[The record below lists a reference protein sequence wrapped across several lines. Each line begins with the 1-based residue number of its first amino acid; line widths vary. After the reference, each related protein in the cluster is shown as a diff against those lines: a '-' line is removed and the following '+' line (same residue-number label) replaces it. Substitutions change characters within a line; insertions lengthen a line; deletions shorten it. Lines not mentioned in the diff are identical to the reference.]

1 MAERFGARLNYED
14 ELVAEMRQ
22 CEEQLE
28 LMYLKRKQRKQQKER
43 DEEQQLKEEEERR
56 ARKAAKKEE
65 ERRARKEEKKR
76 LIREEIRQLEL
87 AEQRQQEAMRREDEE
102 RRARKAAKQEEERRV
117 KIEREM
123 VHQLKLAEIEETIRQ
138 REREFQER
146 KQLDTMKLQQMK
158 EEMERVQNELKTEM
172 AKRDRAKKAR
182 HIKRKEAEAQ
192 TDLERIESET
202 SLNDEM
208 KCTQTDVELFQSKD
222 RIELDKA
229 SITVVNT
236 LEQPISL
243 CIFNDVEE
251 THPASMFE
259 PCNDVTKTEVTL
271 IDVPDAV
278 PDIVIFED
286 LALPEPI
293 TVTDEKY
300 FDNCR
305 GETQLSAP
313 SDEQASYQHQSTH
326 HRCDDCRNSDRY
338 SIDVLDARSSS
349 DVTALCQADIS
360 HKIPDLVEQAGY
372 PVISYLP
379 DSHESVD
386 CLVDAFQQRPVEV
399 EQVATSVMSYLSDP
413 HANHTVQIVL
423 GPVEVEQVATSVM
436 SYLSDSHANHTVQIV
451 LVMLLYCYAS
461 TLVSKI
467 FYCVSLC
474 LLYVMYCSILLRY
487 CTYLSP
493 CSELR
498 LDIADEPDTVV

>member
-1 MAERFGARLNYED
+1 MGKLPEIKHILS
-14 ELVAEMRQ
+14 
-22 CEEQLE
+22 
-28 LMYLKRKQRKQQKER
+28 YLIF
-43 DEEQQLKEEEERR
+43 
-56 ARKAAKKEE
+56 KAAKKEE

-76 LIREEIRQLEL
+76 LIREEIRQLEM

-158 EEMERVQNELKTEM
+158 EEMEKVQNELKTEM

-208 KCTQTDVELFQSKD
+208 RCTQTDVELFQSKD
-222 RIELDKA
+222 RIELVKA

-243 CIFNDVEE
+243 CIFSGVEE

-271 IDVPDAV
+271 IHVPDAV

-286 LALPEPI
+286 LALLEPI

-313 SDEQASYQHQSTH
+313 SDEQASYQHQSTD

-338 SIDVLDARSSS
+338 SIDVLDARSNS

-360 HKIPDLVEQAGY
+360 HKTPDVVEQAVHPAIPNLPHSHDSTACVVHSLMKIVAAKQEVHH
-372 PVISYLP
+372 PVVPGLP
-379 DSHESVD
+379 ESHD
-386 CLVDAFQQRPVEV
+386 
-399 EQVATSVMSYLSDP
+399 
-413 HANHTVQIVL
+413 HHTVL
-423 GPVEVEQVATSVM
+423 
-436 SYLSDSHANHTVQIV
+436 
-451 LVMLLYCYAS
+451 LVMIIRLLYCYAN
-461 TLVSKI
+461 TPVSKL

-474 LLYVMYCSILLRY
+474 LLYVLYCSIVLCF
-487 CTYLSP
+487 CTYLCP
-493 CSELR
+493 CS
-498 LDIADEPDTVV
+498 V

>member
-1 MAERFGARLNYED
+1 
-14 ELVAEMRQ
+14 
-22 CEEQLE
+22 
-28 LMYLKRKQRKQQKER
+28 
-43 DEEQQLKEEEERR
+43 
-56 ARKAAKKEE
+56 
-65 ERRARKEEKKR
+65 
-76 LIREEIRQLEL
+76 
-87 AEQRQQEAMRREDEE
+87 
-102 RRARKAAKQEEERRV
+102 
-117 KIEREM
+117 
-123 VHQLKLAEIEETIRQ
+123 
-138 REREFQER
+138 
-146 KQLDTMKLQQMK
+146 
-158 EEMERVQNELKTEM
+158 MESIQNELKTEM

-182 HIKRKEAEAQ
+182 HIKRKKAEAQ

-208 KCTQTDVELFQSKD
+208 KCTQTDVELFQLKD

-338 SIDVLDARSSS
+338 SIDVLDARSNS

-360 HKIPDLVEQAGY
+360 HKIHDLFEQAVY
-372 PVISYLP
+372 PVISYIP

-436 SYLSDSHANHTVQIV
+436 SYLSDPHANHTVQIVLGPVEVEQVATSVMSYLSDPHANHTVQIVLGPVEVEQVATSVMSYLSDPHANHTVQIV

-487 CTYLSP
+487 CTYLHP
-493 CSELR
+493 CS
-498 LDIADEPDTVV
+498 V

>member
-1 MAERFGARLNYED
+1 M
-14 ELVAEMRQ
+14 
-22 CEEQLE
+22 
-28 LMYLKRKQRKQQKER
+28 
-43 DEEQQLKEEEERR
+43 
-56 ARKAAKKEE
+56 
-65 ERRARKEEKKR
+65 
-76 LIREEIRQLEL
+76 
-87 AEQRQQEAMRREDEE
+87 AEQRQQEAMKREDEE

-158 EEMERVQNELKTEM
+158 EEMEKVQNELKTEM
-172 AKRDRAKKAR
+172 AKRDCAKKAR

-208 KCTQTDVELFQSKD
+208 RCTQTDVELFQSKD
-222 RIELDKA
+222 RIELVKA

-243 CIFNDVEE
+243 CIFSDVEE

-271 IDVPDAV
+271 IHVSDAV

-286 LALPEPI
+286 RALLEPI

-305 GETQLSAP
+305 GETQLSAR
-313 SDEQASYQHQSTH
+313 SDEQASYQHQSTD

-338 SIDVLDARSSS
+338 SIDVLDARSNS

-360 HKIPDLVEQAGY
+360 HKTPDLAEQAVY
-372 PVISYLP
+372 PGISYLP

-386 CLVDAFQQRPVEV
+386 CLVDAFQQRSVEV
-399 EQVATSVMSYLSDP
+399 EQVASSVMLYLSDP
-413 HANHTVQIVL
+413 
-423 GPVEVEQVATSVM
+423 
-436 SYLSDSHANHTVQIV
+436 HANHTVQIV

-474 LLYVMYCSILLRY
+474 LLYVMYCSILVNVILLKLHFLK
-487 CTYLSP
+487 CKVTF
-493 CSELR
+493 
-498 LDIADEPDTVV
+498 

>member
-1 MAERFGARLNYED
+1 
-14 ELVAEMRQ
+14 
-22 CEEQLE
+22 
-28 LMYLKRKQRKQQKER
+28 
-43 DEEQQLKEEEERR
+43 
-56 ARKAAKKEE
+56 
-65 ERRARKEEKKR
+65 
-76 LIREEIRQLEL
+76 
-87 AEQRQQEAMRREDEE
+87 
-102 RRARKAAKQEEERRV
+102 
-117 KIEREM
+117 
-123 VHQLKLAEIEETIRQ
+123 
-138 REREFQER
+138 
-146 KQLDTMKLQQMK
+146 
-158 EEMERVQNELKTEM
+158 
-172 AKRDRAKKAR
+172 
-182 HIKRKEAEAQ
+182 
-192 TDLERIESET
+192 
-202 SLNDEM
+202 
-208 KCTQTDVELFQSKD
+208 
-222 RIELDKA
+222 
-229 SITVVNT
+229 
-236 LEQPISL
+236 
-243 CIFNDVEE
+243 
-251 THPASMFE
+251 MFE

-338 SIDVLDARSSS
+338 SIDVLDARSNS

-360 HKIPDLVEQAGY
+360 HKIPDLVEQAVY

-386 CLVDAFQQRPVEV
+386 CLVDAFQQRSVEV

-413 HANHTVQIVL
+413 
-423 GPVEVEQVATSVM
+423 
-436 SYLSDSHANHTVQIV
+436 HANHTVQIV

-487 CTYLSP
+487 CTYLSQ

-498 LDIADEPDTVV
+498 LDIANEPDTVV

>member
-1 MAERFGARLNYED
+1 MGRTETTRSY
-14 ELVAEMRQ
+14 
-22 CEEQLE
+22 
-28 LMYLKRKQRKQQKER
+28 
-43 DEEQQLKEEEERR
+43 
-56 ARKAAKKEE
+56 
-65 ERRARKEEKKR
+65 
-76 LIREEIRQLEL
+76 
-87 AEQRQQEAMRREDEE
+87 EE

-138 REREFQER
+138 REKEFQER

-208 KCTQTDVELFQSKD
+208 RCTQTHAELFQSKE

-243 CIFNDVEE
+243 CIFSDVEE
-251 THPASMFE
+251 THPASKFE

-271 IDVPDAV
+271 IHVPDAV

-286 LALPEPI
+286 LALLEPI

-313 SDEQASYQHQSTH
+313 SDEQASYQHQSTD

-338 SIDVLDARSSS
+338 SIDVLDARSNS
-349 DVTALCQADIS
+349 DVTALCQANIS
-360 HKIPDLVEQAGY
+360 HKIPDLVEQAVY
-372 PVISYLP
+372 LVISYLP
-379 DSHESVD
+379 DSHESVHVD
-386 CLVDAFQQRPVEV
+386 CLAEAFQQRPVEV

-413 HANHTVQIVL
+413 
-423 GPVEVEQVATSVM
+423 
-436 SYLSDSHANHTVQIV
+436 HANHTVQIV

-474 LLYVMYCSILLRY
+474 LLYVMYCSIVLRY
-487 CTYLSP
+487 CTYLNP
-493 CSELR
+493 CS
-498 LDIADEPDTVV
+498 V